1 MMELLPML
9 NVPSGLCPGFD
20 SAKMP
25 TSNVPCTIMAAGADV
40 GEMVE
45 VSMSVERH
53 LFDDV
58 RSA

>member
-1 MMELLPML
+1 ML